1 MTALIAAFQPVLTE
15 LAVLAAL
22 AAPPVYG
29 LARRPAPADRLLAVP
44 PKPWLRIL
52 FWVVVGLIAWGAAG
66 RAWLGLTHDG
76 FSTHSGLAAASV
88 KMGAAVV
95 LWLHYTSATLV
106 AGRNGL
112 HWFSFFRPWR
122 ELSSVERTDTGV
134 RFAVEGRPGSA
145 HASVLD
151 DSLWA
156 VNGARWRTL
165 RSLVESPGQPASDPS
180 SSHSHA
186 RGHRSKRRGRDVV
199 RRPLPTA
206 SHRIRQ

>member
-1 MTALIAAFQPVLTE
+1 MTALIATFQPVLTE

-29 LARRPAPADRLLAVP
+29 LVRRPSPADRLLAVP

-52 FWVVVGLIAWGAAG
+52 FWVVVGLVVWGAGG

-76 FSTHSGLAAASV
+76 VAAPSSLAAASV
-88 KMGAAVV
+88 KMGVAVV
-95 LWLHYTSATLV
+95 LWLHYRSATLV
-106 AGRNGL
+106 AGRNGI

-122 ELSSVERTDTGV
+122 DLSSVSRTDIGV
-134 RFAVEGRPGSA
+134 RFRVKGRPTSA

-156 VNGARWRTL
+156 VDARRWRSL
-165 RSLVESPGQPASDPS
+165 QSLVESRGQPESDRPLS
-180 SSHSHA
+180 PA
-186 RGHRSKRRGRDVV
+186 RKHGRGRDVV

-206 SHRIRQ
+206 SHRLRQ

>member
-22 AAPPVYG
+22 AVPPIHG
-29 LARRPAPADRLLAVP
+29 LARRPSPADRLLAVP

-52 FWVVVGLIAWGAAG
+52 FWAVVVLIVWGAAG

-95 LWLHYTSATLV
+95 LWLHYRSATLV
-106 AGRNGL
+106 ASRNGI

-122 ELSSVERTDTGV
+122 DLSSVSRTDVGV
-134 RFAVEGRPGSA
+134 RFGVEGRPTSA

-156 VNGARWRTL
+156 VDARRWR
-165 RSLVESPGQPASDPS
+165 SLEHLVTSRGQPETDRPLSP
-180 SSHSHA
+180 A
-186 RGHRSKRRGRDVV
+186 RTHGPGRDVV

-206 SHRIRQ
+206 SHRLRQ